1 MVSAADRK
9 KKVARQEAAR
19 AAATSNRS
27 SQNGAAT
34 ATPSS
39 DWGSIKPSLSPWLLD
54 AVTSLGFTKMTPVQ
68 ASTMPLFLGNKDV
81 VVEAV
86 TGSGKTLAFLIPV
99 VERLLRSGGR
109 KDVVEDGKGKKGLER
124 TRKRGQVGAVIISP
138 TRELAMQIYNVL
150 LSLLAFHAPSAAT
163 MPGGGFRVDVE
174 NKAERMDMRRE
185 GKEQEG
191 EKEKEE
197 EDMNDITESI
207 EPLPESEATG
217 PRITPQL
224 LLGGIQTAAVDLK
237 RFLAYDPNILIGTP
251 GRLNEL
257 LSSPY
262 VHCTAESFEV
272 LVLDEADRLL
282 DLGFEDSLTR
292 IISKLPKQ
300 RRTGLFSATVSDAVV
315 GGLVRTGLR
324 NPVKIVVKV
333 MGEGGDGKERR
344 TPASLENTYIVSP
357 SHHRLYYLRQI
368 LSPNSSL
375 LPTAPKKV
383 IIYLS
388 SCASVDYF
396 ASIFQSFIPK
406 SYLLISLHGK
416 QSPNTRSKNFAKFI
430 AFDSQKRILLTT
442 DLAARGLDIPAVD
455 LVIQL
460 DGPPADPK
468 AFLHRC
474 GRAGRAGRRGMAVLF
489 LRPGREEEYL
499 DFLTIRKTPVKR
511 LQLESV
517 SEQRV
522 EDETKEIVRGMREAV
537 RKDRAIW
544 EKGLQAFVSHV
555 RAYTK
560 HMTQSI
566 FRTTDIDWP
575 SLVEAY
581 ALLTVPSM
589 PELRSMQGVKKT
601 SDFSAGGSTSVT
613 FKLPE
618 LPELDLATFAYKDRA
633 REKFRL
639 AALNAGATPY
649 GIMPSE
655 IARRTAAREKRGEA
669 QRRNAA
675 WSNKKEDNE
684 GREERRG
691 KRKRKREMNRP
702 EEERVKEREW
712 RDLVQ
717 EVKRRKLEETEA
729 KVERFGLSNL

>member
-9 KKVARQEAAR
+9 KKAARQEAAR
-19 AAATSNRS
+19 AAATGNRAS
-27 SQNGAAT
+27 ENGAAT
-34 ATPSS
+34 ATSNS
-39 DWGSIKPSLSPWLLD
+39 DWNSIKPSLSPWLLE
-54 AVTSLGFTKMTPVQ
+54 AVTSMGFTKMTPVQ

-99 VERLLRSGGR
+99 VERLLRSGGL
-109 KDVVEDGKGKKGLER
+109 KDVVEDGVGKNGPER

-138 TRELAMQIYNVL
+138 TRELAMQIHNVL
-150 LSLLAFHAPSAAT
+150 LSLLAFHAPSAIT
-163 MPGGGFRVDVE
+163 MPGGGVRADVE
-174 NKAERMDMRRE
+174 NIRESRDMRRE
-185 GKEQEG
+185 GKEQDW
-191 EKEKEE
+191 EE
-197 EDMNDITESI
+197 EEEEVMNDITESI
-207 EPLPESEATG
+207 EPLPKSEATG

-224 LLGGIQTAAVDLK
+224 LLGGIQTSAVDLK

-282 DLGFEDSLTR
+282 DLGFEDTLTK

-333 MGEGGDGKERR
+333 MGEGGDGKEKR
-344 TPASLENTYIVSP
+344 TPASLENTYIVSS

-368 LSPNSSL
+368 LSPNTSL
-375 LPTAPKKV
+375 LPTPPKKV

-406 SYLLISLHGK
+406 SYLLVSLHGK

-430 AFDSQKRILLTT
+430 GFDSQKSILLTT

-474 GRAGRAGRRGMAVLF
+474 GRAGRAGRRGMAILF

-499 DFLTIRKTPVKR
+499 DFLTVRKTPVKK

-517 SEQRV
+517 SEQTV
-522 EDETKEIVRGMREAV
+522 EDETNEIVRGMREAV

-560 HMTQSI
+560 HVTQSI

-581 ALLTVPSM
+581 ALLTIPSM
-589 PELRSMQGVKKT
+589 PELRSMQGAKKT
-601 SDFSAGGSTSVT
+601 SDISAGGSTSVT
-613 FKLPE
+613 FN

-633 REKFRL
+633 REKSRL

-655 IARRTAAREKRGEA
+655 IARRIAARENRGEA

-712 RDLVQ
+712 RELVE
-717 EVKRRKLEETEA
+717 EVKKGKMEENEA
-729 KVERFGLSNL
+729 KQGLKLNGLD